1 MTYQKGFTLIEMLVV
16 IAIIGILSG
25 IFGWNL
31 LRSIRSAELRE
42 ATTNFAS
49 DLRRARSQAQRG
61 SADMVVALPSGT
73 AEVTQYTVSGK
84 TIPVANRVK
93 MICKS
98 GCSATEKSLTY
109 QAPFGELDRPQGY
122 VFEFI
127 SPMSDLNRT
136 QVKVVGVTGKVII
149 AGGGS

>member
-1 MTYQKGFTLIEMLVV
+1 MHRMGFTLIELLVV

-61 SADMVVALPSGT
+61 SADMVIQWTPNGAGNMTTYSVAGQSRTL
-73 AEVTQYTVSGK
+73 
-84 TIPVANRVK
+84 ANSVK
-93 MICKS
+93 MT
-98 GCSATEKSLTY
+98 CSSCGTKLTY
-109 QAPFGELDRPQGY
+109 TAPYGEIDATGN
-122 VFEFI
+122 VFVLT
-127 SPMSDLNRT
+127 SPMSAVSPM
-136 QVKVVGVTGKVII
+136 QVRVVGVTGKVII
-149 AGGGS
+149 ADSGS